1 MHYTIGVTAETGTPV
16 YSERPGDVSVVS
28 NYVSSR
34 FKFNV
39 VMPLR
44 FLRKTMFSPYLL
56 SFVLQCIYVLFIISV
71 FKTGV
76 NTIYSNNK
84 SSGFTNGA
92 GISGALC

>member
-1 MHYTIGVTAETGTPV
+1 MMGVTAESGTPV

-44 FLRKTMFSPYLL
+44 FLRKTMFSPYFL

-76 NTIYSNNK
+76 NTIYSNSK

>member
-1 MHYTIGVTAETGTPV
+1 MIGVTAETGTPV

-44 FLRKTMFSPYLL
+44 FLRKTMLKRTTGQNTTQKTWGQHSAPEIPAPLVKPDDLL
-56 SFVLQCIYVLFIISV
+56 LE
-71 FKTGV
+71 
-76 NTIYSNNK
+76 
-84 SSGFTNGA
+84 
-92 GISGALC
+92 

>member
-1 MHYTIGVTAETGTPV
+1 MHYMTGVTAETGTPV

-44 FLRKTMFSPYLL
+44 FSSKTMFSPYLL
-56 SFVLQCIYVLFIISV
+56 SFVLQCICFIYYIC
-71 FKTGV
+71 
-76 NTIYSNNK
+76 IYYILSSNE
-84 SSGFTNGA
+84 
-92 GISGALC
+92 GIFV